1 MTKALALTGVSAAV
15 CLALFSGA
23 AVSAQSASQGR
34 TTASAPA
41 APDAALT
48 AAVNGDWRPAEHR
61 ARDQW
66 RHPAESLA
74 FWGLRPGATVVEI
87 DPGGEAW
94 WTQILAPYARATNGR
109 YIGVVSDPGTPEVE
123 ERAAASRQR
132 LATALSDPRYGQ
144 VTVAR
149 MTPTSIDV
157 PAGSADMVLVARSFH
172 NWARSEGRTD
182 AYMRNFFNALK
193 PGGVLAVEQHRLP
206 AGQPERPQTGYV
218 SEQYVIDAAQRAG
231 FVLDGRSEINAN
243 PADDTDHPFGVW
255 TLPPV
260 RTSSAQGQPS
270 PEGFDRAAYDRIGES
285 DRMTL
290 RFRKPA

>member
-1 MTKALALTGVSAAV
+1 MRLSAVLAAASMFAAATALAVPAA
-15 CLALFSGA
+15 AHPHEP
-23 AVSAQSASQGR
+23 SAQA
-34 TTASAPA
+34 T
-41 APDAALT
+41 DAALA
-48 AAVNGDWRPAEHR
+48 AAVAGDWRPAEHR

-74 FWGLRPGATVVEI
+74 FWGLRPGMTVIEM

-109 YIGVVSDPGTPEVE
+109 FIAAVTDSGAPEVQ

-132 LATALSDPRYGQ
+132 LAGRLTDPRYGQ
-144 VTVAR
+144 VQVVRHSPAG
-149 MTPTSIDV
+149 IEV
-157 PAGSADMVLVARSFH
+157 PAGSADMVLVARAVH
-172 NWARSEGRTD
+172 NWARTEGRTD
-182 AYMRNFFNALK
+182 AFMRNFFTVLK

-206 AGQPERPQTGYV
+206 AGQPARPETGYV
-218 SEQYVIDAAQRAG
+218 SEQYVIEAAQRAG

-260 RTSSAQGQPS
+260 RNTAPNGQPAN
-270 PEGFDRAAYDRIGES
+270 PAFDRIAFDRIGES